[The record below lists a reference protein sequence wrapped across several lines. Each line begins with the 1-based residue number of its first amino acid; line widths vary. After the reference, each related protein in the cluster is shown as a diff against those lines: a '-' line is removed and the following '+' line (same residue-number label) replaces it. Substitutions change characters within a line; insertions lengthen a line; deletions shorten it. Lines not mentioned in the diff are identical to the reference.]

1 MGIDSKLT
9 FASVIK
15 PLTVKQKPL
24 HTLISGLKGYAKV
37 IILSS
42 ISNRFFL
49 RYMFYLLLKILTK

>member
-9 FASVIK
+9 FVSVIK
-15 PLTVKQKPL
+15 PLTVKLKPL

>member
-9 FASVIK
+9 FVSVIK